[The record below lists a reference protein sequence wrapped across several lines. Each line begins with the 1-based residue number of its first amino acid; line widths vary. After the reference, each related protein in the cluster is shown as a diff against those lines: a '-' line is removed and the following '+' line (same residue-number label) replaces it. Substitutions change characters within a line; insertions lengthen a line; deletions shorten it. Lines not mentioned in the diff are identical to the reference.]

1 MSQSAILIY
10 LAVMTGLLTCLAWKV
25 SDEELA
31 QRQAAESRLKA
42 QNPRAFELRERMI
55 LEHGRPGSRWE
66 RRKSKRETK
75 RRTGKTGRRAGEET
89 RTEEAPRNVVVAFV
103 LLSIYDG
110 ARASGVFCV
119 ERFGAW
125 RGCSAVIVCLFG
137 FLPARFPS
145 VHFFRAWGARACA
158 SPVQVSE
165 SKKG

>member
-66 RRKSKRETK
+66 SKEEGDTK
-75 RRTGKTGRRAGEET
+75 RRTGNTGRESGQGTPGGRRSAKHFCSSYGC
-89 RTEEAPRNVVVAFV
+89 
-103 LLSIYDG
+103 
-110 ARASGVFCV
+110 ARAFGVLC
-119 ERFGAW
+119 
-125 RGCSAVIVCLFG
+125 
-137 FLPARFPS
+137 
-145 VHFFRAWGARACA
+145 
-158 SPVQVSE
+158 
-165 SKKG
+165 